1 MFVCLS
7 LDSIANV
14 DRRYYPQ
21 LFLEDY
27 KYAVKKK
34 RKEINTIN
42 EKLNF
47 GNSDDESV
55 KDKSNESDEDKYCIL
70 ILWF

>member
-1 MFVCLS
+1 MQS
-7 LDSIANV
+7 
-14 DRRYYPQ
+14 
-21 LFLEDY
+21 
-27 KYAVKKK
+27 KKK